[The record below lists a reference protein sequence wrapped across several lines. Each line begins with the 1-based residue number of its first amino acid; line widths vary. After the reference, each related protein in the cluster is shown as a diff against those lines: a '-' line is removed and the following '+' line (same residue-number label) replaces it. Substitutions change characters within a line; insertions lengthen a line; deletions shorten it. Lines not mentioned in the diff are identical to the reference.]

1 MYILF
6 REYYEMFNLHFTKFN
21 IVLFKQIIGQDFI
34 KEKLITMANTG
45 RISHTQLFVG
55 PEGSGNLALAI
66 AFAQYVNCQNPQ
78 PDDSCGVCGSCV
90 KFDKLI
96 HPDLHFTFP
105 TITPYKQ
112 CKELAEDWREALT
125 KNPYLNNYDW
135 LQTIDSNANKQGNI
149 THEECRDIINR
160 LSLTSYE
167 AKFKTQIIW
176 QAEYLN
182 LSGNILLKLLE
193 EPPLGTLIILVAH
206 NTEKVLATI
215 LSRAQTIKVPKLSD
229 HDIEESLQKHHQC
242 LPQKSID
249 IARLADG
256 DYNLAMSLL
265 EVEHDGYF
273 ETFSSWMRFCFSGK
287 VDELQKWVDDMAGN
301 GREYVKNF
309 LGYTTQ
315 MIRAAFLYKYGD
327 PKLIRVNEQEL
338 QFLVKFSSFLHAN
351 NLGEIIKSLD
361 EAVIS
366 AERNANLK
374 ILFLN
379 LSLYIGRQ
387 LKSAQK
393 AA

>member
-1 MYILF
+1 M
-6 REYYEMFNLHFTKFN
+6 
-21 IVLFKQIIGQDFI
+21 LFKQIIGQDYI
-34 KEKLITMANTG
+34 KEKLISMANSG

-66 AFAQYVNCQNPQ
+66 AFGQYVNCLKPQ
-78 PDDSCGVCGSCV
+78 ETDSCGVCSSCI
-90 KFDKLI
+90 KFEKLV

-105 TITPYKQ
+105 TITPLKQ
-112 CKELAEDWREALT
+112 SKELAEEWRKALT
-125 KNPYLNNYDW
+125 ENPYLNNYDW
-135 LQTIDSNANKQGNI
+135 LQTIDNHANKQGNI
-149 THEECRDIINR
+149 THDECRDIINR

-176 QAEYLN
+176 QAEYLD

-193 EPPLGTLIILVAH
+193 EPPVGTLIILVAH

-215 LSRAQTIKVPKLSD
+215 LSRAQTIKIPKLSD
-229 HDIEESLQKHHQC
+229 KDIEDALQAHHQC
-242 LPQKSID
+242 TPQKAID

-256 DYNLAMSLL
+256 DYNLALSLL
-265 EVEHDGYF
+265 KVEHDGYF

-287 VDELQKWVDDMAGN
+287 LDELQKWVDEMAGS

-309 LGYTTQ
+309 LAYTTQ
-315 MIRAAFLYKYGD
+315 MIRAAFLYKFGD

-338 QFLVKFSSFLHAN
+338 QFLVKFSGFLN
-351 NLGEIIKSLD
+351 GQNLGEILKSLD

-387 LKSAQK
+387 LKGVHKVA
-393 AA
+393 